1 MQLEGLG
8 SAVDSPNR
16 VWGGNRIWCIYPYN
30 GLLPE
35 LSHLKISLLEYFKN
49 RRCDMGDNY

>member
-16 VWGGNRIWCIYPYN
+16 VWGGNRIWCI
-30 GLLPE
+30 
-35 LSHLKISLLEYFKN
+35 LSLQRSPTRIITLKNIPLGIF
-49 RRCDMGDNY
+49 